1 MPTNILSRMSWGSTF
16 LPGCS
21 VGQRAMSNGVIPQK
35 KSERRDR
42 IAASAPRLGSETVE
56 SIAAML
62 RVLADPTRIR
72 LIETLND
79 RGRATVS
86 ALTASLPVSQQ
97 NVSKQLAVLHQAGI
111 VSRRREGVWVHYEL
125 TDFTGW
131 WLIEQLAGALLE
143 D

>member
-1 MPTNILSRMSWGSTF
+1 
-16 LPGCS
+16 
-21 VGQRAMSNGVIPQK
+21 MSNGVTPHK
-35 KSERRDR
+35 KTERRDR
-42 IAASAPRLGSETVE
+42 IVASAPRLGSETVE

-86 ALTASLPVSQQ
+86 ALSAGLPVTQQ
-97 NVSKQLAVLHQAGI
+97 NVSRQLSILHQAGI
-111 VSRRREGVWVHYEL
+111 VNRRREGVWVHYEL

>member
-1 MPTNILSRMSWGSTF
+1 
-16 LPGCS
+16 
-21 VGQRAMSNGVIPQK
+21 MSNGAIPHK

-42 IAASAPRLGSETVE
+42 IAASAPPLGNEIVE

-86 ALTASLPVSQQ
+86 ALSAGLPVTQQ
-97 NVSKQLAVLHQAGI
+97 NVSKQLSILHQAGI
-111 VSRRREGVWVHYEL
+111 VNRRREGVWVHYEL
-125 TDFTGW
+125 TDFTSW